1 MVDLV
6 GMVDIVDNLGI
17 VDNMNHCGQN
27 SLGEYADD
35 FWLLEFASRHFSMDK
50 VDMVGIGDKV
60 DRVDNIDMVDNVSMV
75 DRIDIVNLQNTFG
88 YLMLRVDSG

>member
-1 MVDLV
+1 
-6 GMVDIVDNLGI
+6 
-17 VDNMNHCGQN
+17 
-27 SLGEYADD
+27 
-35 FWLLEFASRHFSMDK
+35 MDK
-50 VDMVGIGDKV
+50 VDVVGIGDKV